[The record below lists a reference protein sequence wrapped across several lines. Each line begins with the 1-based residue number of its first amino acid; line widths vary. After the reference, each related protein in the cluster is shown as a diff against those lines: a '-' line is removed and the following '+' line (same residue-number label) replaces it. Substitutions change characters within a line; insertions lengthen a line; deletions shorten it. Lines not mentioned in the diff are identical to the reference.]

1 MSDESLPFPETP
13 VNPPAEGSSRVRRIS
28 NPRIKKPAKAAAPDR
43 DAEAAG
49 PVPAKESPK
58 SPKFPEFIEAPDSP
72 SLRTDWP
79 EPDAASAG
87 ATAFPENPKRKRR
100 RKKGKGNGP
109 QNTAPPGDG
118 ENSPQVA
125 AEPAEVSA
133 PQAMPPPPRPSLP
146 PRTKIDAELLAERAW
161 KIYLSEVS
169 EEGVALIGDND
180 AKELAR
186 RCFRLAE
193 IFIEEQGRRR

>member
-1 MSDESLPFPETP
+1 MSDKSSPFPETP

-28 NPRIKKPAKAAAPDR
+28 NPRIKKPAKVATAPDR
-43 DAEAAG
+43 DADAASPG
-49 PVPAKESPK
+49 PAKESPR
-58 SPKFPEFIEAPDSP
+58 FPEFLDAPDSP

-79 EPDAASAG
+79 EPDADSG
-87 ATAFPENPKRKRR
+87 GTSAFPENPKRKRR
-100 RKKGKGNGP
+100 RKKGKGTGP
-109 QNTAPPGDG
+109 HNTAPPGEG
-118 ENSPQVA
+118 ENSPPMA
-125 AEPAEVSA
+125 AEPSEGPV
-133 PQAMPPPPRPSLP
+133 PQATPQPPRPSLP

-193 IFIEEQGRRR
+193 IFIEEHGRRR